1 MLRPLP
7 LFSSLPVP
15 LTCVGLCAPVE
26 EGPRQLGFGQG
37 GQGWQT
43 LGVEEKPGSHK
54 PPSELV
60 SQTVSKIRNS
70 KVFYF
75 KCPGTRCSKMRASR
89 TAKPSCR
96 LGPSRL
102 PKRKSRARRARSL
115 LPSTTMTWHPAGF
128 RKTHGRT
135 LRSRTKGSTDSQ

>member
-1 MLRPLP
+1 MPQLKRALGNLDLDKEDRGGKRLAWKKNPALTKP
-7 LFSSLPVP
+7 IRNRGFDALLKRSL
-15 LTCVGLCAPVE
+15 T
-26 EGPRQLGFGQG
+26 
-37 GQGWQT
+37 
-43 LGVEEKPGSHK
+43 

-60 SQTVSKIRNS
+60 SQTVSKIRNI

-75 KCPGTRCSKMRASR
+75 KCPGARCSKMRASR

-128 RKTHGRT
+128 RKRHGRT
-135 LRSRTKGSTDSQ
+135 LRSRTKGSTDLQ